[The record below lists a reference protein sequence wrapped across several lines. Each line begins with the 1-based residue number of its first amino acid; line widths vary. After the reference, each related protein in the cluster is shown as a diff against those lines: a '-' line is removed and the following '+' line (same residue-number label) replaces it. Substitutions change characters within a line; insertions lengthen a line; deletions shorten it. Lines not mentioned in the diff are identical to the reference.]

1 MSERYIGLMS
11 GTSLDGVD
19 AVLVDFANEDTSQAS
34 SSKTQTPT
42 HNAPSVIANSSLK
55 LKVLAHVALP
65 FEQALKQ
72 TLLALNAPAENEIHR
87 SALAAN
93 ALTGIYAQAVQ
104 LLLDATQLKAPQIR
118 AIGAHGQ
125 TVRHQPGAH
134 DGIGYTTQLNNPSLL
149 AERTGIAVVAD
160 FRSRDI
166 AAGGQGAP
174 LVPVFHQGVFA
185 QPNETIGVLNIGG
198 IANLSVLQAKGDV
211 IGFDCGPGN
220 ALMDYWCMQHR
231 GLAYDDD
238 GQWARTGHVHG
249 PLLQAMLS
257 EPFLQE
263 APPKSTGRDL
273 FHVQWLTSHLANLAN
288 ISAVDVQSTLTE
300 LTVLACANDV
310 LRHAHSAK
318 ELIVCGGGALNGFL
332 MERLQAALPN
342 CKVLSST
349 DRGMPP
355 LQVEATAFAWLARQT
370 VLGLAGNAPKVTGAK
385 GARILGGI
393 FPA

>member
-1 MSERYIGLMS
+1 MTELYIGLMS

-19 AVLVDFANEDTSQAS
+19 AVLVDFAKNDDSQAS

-42 HNAPSVIANSSLK
+42 HNASSVNANSSLN
-55 LKVLAHVALP
+55 LKVLAHAALP
-65 FEQALKQ
+65 FEKDLKQ
-72 TLLALNAPAENEIHR
+72 TLLALNAPADNEIHR
-87 SALAAN
+87 AALAAN
-93 ALTGIYAQAVQ
+93 ALTAIYAQAVQ
-104 LLLDATQLKAPQIR
+104 VLLDNTQLKATQIC

-134 DGIGYTTQLNNPSLL
+134 DGIGYTIQLNNPSLL
-149 AERTGIAVVAD
+149 AERTGITVVAD

-185 QPNETIGVLNIGG
+185 QPNETVGVLNIGG
-198 IANLSVLQAKGDV
+198 IANLSVLHANCEV
-211 IGFDCGPGN
+211 TGFDCGPGN
-220 ALMDYWCMQHR
+220 ALMDHWCMQHL
-231 GLAYDDD
+231 GFAFDED
-238 GQWARTGHVHG
+238 GQWARSGQVHT
-249 PLLQAMLS
+249 PLLDALMA
-257 EPFLQE
+257 EPFLQQ

-273 FHVQWLTSHLANLAN
+273 FHAQWLASHLAKLQG
-288 ISAVDVQSTLTE
+288 ISDEDIQATLTE
-300 LTVLACANDV
+300 FTALACANDV
-310 LRHAHSAK
+310 LRHAHFAK

-349 DRGMPP
+349 ERGMPP

-370 VLGLAGNAPKVTGAK
+370 MLGQAGNAPKVTGAK

>member
-1 MSERYIGLMS
+1 MSELYIGLMS

-19 AVLVDFANEDTSQAS
+19 AVLVDF
-34 SSKTQTPT
+34 SKEQHPRL
-42 HNAPSVIANSSLK
+42 N

-65 FEQALKQ
+65 FTQDLKQ
-72 TLLALNAPAENEIHR
+72 TFFALNAPADNEIHR
-87 SALAAN
+87 AALAAN
-93 ALTGIYAQAVQ
+93 ALTAVYAQAVQ
-104 LLLDATQLKAPQIR
+104 ALLDDTQLKATQIQ

-149 AERTGIAVVAD
+149 AERTGISVVAD
-160 FRSRDI
+160 FRSRDV

-185 QPNETIGVLNIGG
+185 QQNETVGVLNIGG
-198 IANLSVLQAKGDV
+198 IANLSVLHANGEV

-220 ALMDYWCMQHR
+220 ALMDFWCMQHR

-238 GQWARTGHVHG
+238 GQWARSGKVHV
-249 PLLQAMLS
+249 PLLQAMMA
-257 EPFLQE
+257 EPFLQQ

-273 FHVQWLTSHLANLAN
+273 FHAQWLTSHLANLAN

-300 LTVLACANDV
+300 LTALACANDV
-310 LRHAHSAK
+310 LRHAHGAK
-318 ELIVCGGGALNGFL
+318 ELIVCGGGALNGYL
-332 MERLQAALPN
+332 MYRLQAALPD
-342 CKVLSST
+342 CKVLSSA

-355 LQVEATAFAWLARQT
+355 LQVEASAFAWLARQT
-370 VLGLAGNAPKVTGAK
+370 VLGLVGNAPKVTGAI
-385 GARILGGI
+385 GTRILDGI
-393 FPA
+393 YPA

>member
-19 AVLVDFANEDTSQAS
+19 AVLVDFAKEDTSQAFS
-34 SSKTQTPT
+34 SRPQTT
-42 HNAPSVIANSSLK
+42 ALKAPSVNANSSLK

-87 SALAAN
+87 AALAAN
-93 ALTGIYAQAVQ
+93 ALTAVYAQAV
-104 LLLDATQLKAPQIR
+104 LALLDNTQLKASQIR

-238 GQWARTGHVHG
+238 GQWARTGQVHG

-300 LTVLACANDV
+300 LTALACANDV
-310 LRHAHSAK
+310 LRHAHGAK

-342 CKVLSST
+342 CKVLSSA

-370 VLGLAGNAPKVTGAK
+370 VLGLTGNAPKVTGAK
-385 GARILGGI
+385 GARILGGV

>member
-19 AVLVDFANEDTSQAS
+19 AVLVDFAKKDTSQAS
-34 SSKTQTPT
+34 SPGLQAPK
-42 HNAPSVIANSSLK
+42 HDAPSVNANSSLN

-65 FEQALKQ
+65 FTQDLKQ
-72 TLLALNAPAENEIHR
+72 TLLALNAPADNEIHR

-93 ALTGIYAQAVQ
+93 ALTAVYAQAVQ
-104 LLLDATQLKAPQIR
+104 SLLDATQLKATQIR

-149 AERTGIAVVAD
+149 AERTGISVVAD

-185 QPNETIGVLNIGG
+185 QPHETVGVLNIGG
-198 IANLSVLQAKGDV
+198 IANLSVLHANGDV

-220 ALMDYWCMQHR
+220 ALMDHWCMQHR
-231 GLAYDDD
+231 GHAYDDG
-238 GQWARTGHVHG
+238 GQWARAGQVHG

-257 EPFLQE
+257 EPFLQQ

-273 FHVQWLTSHLANLAN
+273 FHVQWLTSHLTNLAN

-300 LTVLACANDV
+300 LTALACANDV

-342 CKVLSST
+342 CKVLSSA

-370 VLGLAGNAPKVTGAK
+370 VLGLTGNAPKVTGAK

>member
-1 MSERYIGLMS
+1 MIERYIGLMS

-19 AVLVDFANEDTSQAS
+19 AVLVDFAKKDTSQAS
-34 SSKTQTPT
+34 SPGLQAPK
-42 HNAPSVIANSSLK
+42 HDAPSVNANSSLN

-65 FEQALKQ
+65 FTQDLKQ
-72 TLLALNAPAENEIHR
+72 TLLALNAPADNEIHR

-93 ALTGIYAQAVQ
+93 ALTAVYAQAVQ
-104 LLLDATQLKAPQIR
+104 SLLDATQLKATQIR

-149 AERTGIAVVAD
+149 AERTGISVVAD

-185 QPNETIGVLNIGG
+185 QLHETVGVLNIGG
-198 IANLSVLQAKGDV
+198 IANLSVLHANGDV

-220 ALMDYWCMQHR
+220 ALMDHWCMQHR
-231 GLAYDDD
+231 GHAYDDG
-238 GQWARTGHVHG
+238 GQWARAGQVHG

-257 EPFLQE
+257 EPFLQQ

-273 FHVQWLTSHLANLAN
+273 FHVQWLSSHLANLAN
-288 ISAVDVQSTLTE
+288 ISAIDVQSTLTE
-300 LTVLACANDV
+300 LTALACANDV

-342 CKVLSST
+342 CKVLSSA

-370 VLGLAGNAPKVTGAK
+370 VLGLTSNAPKVTGAK
-385 GARILGGI
+385 GARVLGGI

>member
-34 SSKTQTPT
+34 SSRPQSPT
-42 HNAPSVIANSSLK
+42 HNAPSVNANSSLN
-55 LKVLAHVALP
+55 LEVLAHVALP
-65 FEQALKQ
+65 FAQEFKQ

-300 LTVLACANDV
+300 LTALACANDV

-349 DRGMPP
+349 ERGMPP

-370 VLGLAGNAPKVTGAK
+370 VLGLTGNAPKVTGAN

>member
-1 MSERYIGLMS
+1 MTERYIGLMS

-19 AVLVDFANEDTSQAS
+19 AVLVDFAKEDTSQAP

-42 HNAPSVIANSSLK
+42 HNAQSVNANSSLN

-65 FEQALKQ
+65 FGQDLKQ
-72 TLLALNAPAENEIHR
+72 SLLALNAPADNEIHR
-87 SALAAN
+87 AALAAN
-93 ALTGIYAQAVQ
+93 ALTTVYVQAVYA
-104 LLLDATQLKAPQIR
+104 LLDTTQLKATQIR

-134 DGIGYTTQLNNPSLL
+134 DGVGYTTQLNNPSLL

-185 QPNETIGVLNIGG
+185 QPNETVGVLNIGG
-198 IANLSVLQAKGDV
+198 IANLSVLHAHGDV

-220 ALMDYWCMQHR
+220 ALMDHWCMQHR
-231 GLAYDDD
+231 GLAYDDG
-238 GQWARTGHVHG
+238 GQWARSGQVHT
-249 PLLQAMLS
+249 PLLDALMA
-257 EPFLQE
+257 EPFLQQ

-273 FHVQWLTSHLANLAN
+273 FHAQWLASHLAKLQS
-288 ISAVDVQSTLTE
+288 ISAVDIQATLTE
-300 LTVLACANDV
+300 FTALACANDV
-310 LRHAHSAK
+310 LRHTNGAK

-349 DRGMPP
+349 ERGMPP

-370 VLGLAGNAPKVTGAK
+370 VLGLTGNAPKVTGAK

>member
-1 MSERYIGLMS
+1 MSEHYIGLMS

-19 AVLVDFANEDTSQAS
+19 GVLVDFSRL
-34 SSKTQTPT
+34 P
-42 HNAPSVIANSSLK
+42 

-65 FEQALKQ
+65 FAPDLKQ
-72 TLLALNAPAENEIHR
+72 SLLALNTPADNEIHR

-93 ALTGIYAQAVQ
+93 ALTAVYAKAVQ
-104 LLLDATQLKAPQIR
+104 ALLDATQLKASQIR

-149 AERTGIAVVAD
+149 AELTGIAVVAD

-185 QPNETIGVLNIGG
+185 QPNETVCVLNIGG
-198 IANLSVLQAKGDV
+198 IANLSVLHANGDV

-220 ALMDYWCMQHR
+220 ALMDQWCLQHR
-231 GLAYDDD
+231 GHAYDDN
-238 GQWARTGHVHG
+238 GQWARSGQVHV
-249 PLLQAMLS
+249 PLLQAMMA
-257 EPFLQE
+257 EAFLQQT
-263 APPKSTGRDL
+263 PPKSTGRDL
-273 FHVQWLTSHLANLAN
+273 FHPKWLASHLANFTN
-288 ISAVDVQSTLTE
+288 VSAVDVQATLTE
-300 LTVLACANDV
+300 FTALACANDV
-310 LRHAHSAK
+310 LRYAHGAK
-318 ELIVCGGGALNGFL
+318 ELIVCGGGALNCFL
-332 MERLQAALPN
+332 TERLQAALPN
-342 CKVLSST
+342 CQVLSSGE
-349 DRGMPP
+349 RGMLP

-370 VLGLAGNAPKVTGAK
+370 VLGLTSNAPKVTGAK

>member
-19 AVLVDFANEDTSQAS
+19 AVLVDFAKEDTSQAFS
-34 SSKTQTPT
+34 SRPQTPT
-42 HNAPSVIANSSLK
+42 HNAPSVNANSSLN
-55 LKVLAHVALP
+55 LEVLAHVALP
-65 FEQALKQ
+65 FAQEFKQ

-93 ALTGIYAQAVQ
+93 ALTAVYAQAVQ
-104 LLLDATQLKAPQIR
+104 ALLDDTQLKATQIR

-125 TVRHQPGAH
+125 TVRHQPGKH

-263 APPKSTGRDL
+263 TPPKSTGRDL
-273 FHVQWLTSHLANLAN
+273 VHVQWLTSHLANLAN

-300 LTVLACANDV
+300 LTALACANDV

-370 VLGLAGNAPKVTGAK
+370 VLGLTGNAPKVTGAK
-385 GARILGGI
+385 GARILGGV

>member
-19 AVLVDFANEDTSQAS
+19 AVLVDFAKEDTSQAFS
-34 SSKTQTPT
+34 SRPQTPT
-42 HNAPSVIANSSLK
+42 HNAPSVNANSSLN
-55 LKVLAHVALP
+55 LEVLAHVALP
-65 FEQALKQ
+65 FAQEFKQ

-198 IANLSVLQAKGDV
+198 IANLSVLQAKGVV

-300 LTVLACANDV
+300 LTALACANDV

-385 GARILGGI
+385 GARILGGV

>member
-19 AVLVDFANEDTSQAS
+19 AVLVNFAKEDTSQAFS
-34 SSKTQTPT
+34 SRPQTPT
-42 HNAPSVIANSSLK
+42 HNAPSVNANSSLN
-55 LKVLAHVALP
+55 LEVLAHVALP
-65 FEQALKQ
+65 FAQEFKQ

-238 GQWARTGHVHG
+238 GQWARTGQVHG

-300 LTVLACANDV
+300 LTALACANDV

-370 VLGLAGNAPKVTGAK
+370 VLGLTGNAPKVTGAK
-385 GARILGGI
+385 GARILGGV